1 MVCATCIGA
10 SGTTLDKAQR
20 GLQNAAWVP
29 TMGTFDQSYKKD
41 STQFLLQDRS
51 TPISA
56 GEMLRLPSL
65 MNGNGLRVQFDG
77 RLAQQ
82 SQACPESNWLGIHLG
97 SGCCL
102 NPGAFNVYV

>member
-41 STQFLLQDRS
+41 STHFLLQDRS

-56 GEMLRLPSL
+56 GE
-65 MNGNGLRVQFDG
+65 
-77 RLAQQ
+77 
-82 SQACPESNWLGIHLG
+82 
-97 SGCCL
+97 
-102 NPGAFNVYV
+102 NVEASELDER